1 VPRLPRERGNP
12 ALRLLDRYAGIPLVA
27 AGGLLRRR
35 RPRPTEPRRIGVLNS
50 TNIGDTVLLA
60 PVLEDLARRFPD
72 AEVVL
77 FAGPVNLP
85 VARLIEGVTPVELRL
100 SSPASAV
107 RAIRAQRLDA
117 IVDFDQWPRVEP
129 VYCLLSGAGWRAG
142 FRSPGQ
148 HRHYAFDAAVDHS
161 DAVHELE
168 NYRRLA
174 RLLGVESQS
183 EPRIRAPGTLP
194 AERLP
199 PSPYAVFHLW
209 PTGVRSE
216 LKEWPWDRW
225 RELARQLSARGLT
238 VVLTGSS
245 ADAPRTGE
253 FVAASGELAPRLVD
267 AAGKY
272 DLAEVVDLLS
282 GSRCVVSVNTG
293 VMHLAAASGAPTVGL
308 NGPTSE
314 RRWGPR
320 GERAVSVESSLDGCG
335 YLHFG
340 WEYRGQREDCMVG
353 ITVDRVLDAVLG
365 LTGDH

>member
-1 VPRLPRERGNP
+1 MARERGNP
-12 ALRLLDRYAGIPLVA
+12 ALRLLDCYAGIPIVA
-27 AGGLLRRR
+27 AGGLVRRR
-35 RPRPTEPRRIGVLNS
+35 RPRPAEPRRIGVLNS

-60 PVLEDLARRFPD
+60 PVVEDLARGFPD
-72 AEVVL
+72 AKVLL

-85 VARLIEGVTPVELRL
+85 LARLIEGVTPVELRL
-100 SSPASAV
+100 SSPVSAIRV
-107 RAIRAQRLDA
+107 IRAQGLDA

-129 VYCLLSGAGWRAG
+129 VYCLLSWAGWRAG

-148 HRHYAFDAAVDHS
+148 HRHYAFDAVVDHS

-168 NYRRLA
+168 NYRRLV
-174 RLLGVESQS
+174 RLLGVESRS
-183 EPRIRAPGTLP
+183 EPRIRAPGLLP
-194 AERLP
+194 VERLP

-225 RELARQLSARGLT
+225 RELARELLARGLT
-238 VVLTGSS
+238 VVLTGSA
-245 ADAPRTGE
+245 ADAPRTRE
-253 FVAASGELAPRLVD
+253 FVATSGDLAPRLVD

-282 GSRCVVSVNTG
+282 GSRCAVSVNTG

-320 GERAVSVESSLDGCG
+320 GERATSVDSSLDGCG

-340 WEYRGQREDCMVG
+340 WEYRGQREDCMLG
-353 ITVDRVLDAVLG
+353 IPVDRVLDAVLR
-365 LTGDH
+365 LTGDR

>member
-1 VPRLPRERGNP
+1 LPSERGNP
-12 ALRLLDRYAGIPLVA
+12 ALRLLDRYAGIPIVA

-183 EPRIRAPGTLP
+183 EPRIRAPGALA

-245 ADAPRTGE
+245 ADAPRTSE
-253 FVAASGELAPRLVD
+253 FVAASGDLAPRLVD

-282 GSRCVVSVNTG
+282 GSRYVVSVNTG

-365 LTGDH
+365 LTGDR

>member
-1 VPRLPRERGNP
+1 MARERGNP
-12 ALRLLDRYAGIPLVA
+12 ALRLLDRYVGIPLVA
-27 AGGLLRRR
+27 GGGLLRRR
-35 RPRPTEPRRIGVLNS
+35 RPRPADVRRIGILNS

-60 PVLEDLARRFPD
+60 PVLEDVARGFPD
-72 AEVVL
+72 AEVLL

-129 VYCLLSGAGWRAG
+129 VYCLLSGARWRAG

-161 DAVHELE
+161 DAVHEVE

-174 RLLGVESQS
+174 VLLGIESRS
-183 EPRIRAPGTLP
+183 LPRLRAPNAVP
-194 AERLP
+194 PERMP

-216 LKEWPWDRW
+216 LKEWPWERW
-225 RELARQLSARGLT
+225 RELAGELDSRGVT
-238 VVLTGSS
+238 VVLTGSA
-245 ADAPRTGE
+245 ADAARTRE
-253 FVAASGELAPRLVD
+253 FIGSCGDLAPRLVD

-272 DLAEVVDLLS
+272 DLAQVVDLLS

-314 RRWGPR
+314 RRWGPL
-320 GERAVSVESSLDGCG
+320 GERAVSVNSSVDGCG

-340 WEYRGQREDCMVG
+340 WEYRGRREDCMLG
-353 ITVDRVLDAVLG
+353 IPVDGVLDAVLR
-365 LTGDH
+365 LTGDR